1 MSEHTH
7 RIAIVTDSTCDIP
20 PDLLDEH
27 HIIVVPQYLI
37 WGEEELRDMYDI
49 DNETFYARLKTD
61 PVHPQ
66 TTYASAAALA
76 RIVREFAPDAAEA
89 VIVTVSSQLSGTMNS
104 AYGARNLLDIP
115 LHVVDS
121 LSASMGLG
129 WQVLAAARARD
140 RGEDVEAIL
149 AEIRRVRE
157 RLSVFFVVDTL
168 EYLHKGGRV
177 SGLARF
183 VGSAIQLKPLLVV
196 DTATGRIDLCERVR
210 TREQA
215 LHRLV
220 EATFERV
227 DTGQPLHVAVLHGAA
242 LDDARTVHDEI
253 EDRYH
258 PDELLF
264 GQTTPIIGVHGG
276 PGIVAL
282 CAYND

>member
-20 PDLLDEH
+20 PDLLDEYR
-27 HIIVVPQYLI
+27 IIVVPQYLI

-49 DNETFYARLKTD
+49 DNETFYARLTTD

-66 TTYASAAALA
+66 TTYADAATFAHT
-76 RIVREFAPDAAEA
+76 VREFAPDATEA
-89 VIVTVSSQLSGTMNS
+89 VVVTVSSQLSGTMNS
-104 AYGARNLLDIP
+104 AYGARDLLDIP
-115 LHVVDS
+115 LHVLDS

-140 RGEDVEAIL
+140 RGADVETIL

-157 RLSVFFVVDTL
+157 RSSLFFTVDTL

-196 DTATGRIDLCERVR
+196 DTATGRIELCERVR
-210 TREQA
+210 TRERA
-215 LHRLV
+215 LRRLV
-220 EATFERV
+220 EVTFERV
-227 DTGQPLHVAVLHGAA
+227 DPAQPLHIAVLHGAA
-242 LDDARTVHDEI
+242 PDDARTVHDEI
-253 EDRYH
+253 ETLYH
-258 PDELLF
+258 PDELLL
-264 GQTTPIIGVHGG
+264 GQTTPTIGVHSG
-276 PGIVAL
+276 PGVVSV

>member
-27 HIIVVPQYLI
+27 HIVVVPQYLI

-61 PVHPQ
+61 PVHPR

-76 RIVREFAPDAAEA
+76 RIVREFAPDATEA
-89 VIVTVSSQLSGTMNS
+89 IIVTVSSQLSGTMNS

-168 EYLHKGGRV
+168 EYLHRGGRV

-210 TREQA
+210 TRERA

-220 EATFERV
+220 EVTFEGV
-227 DTGQPLHVAVLHGAA
+227 DPAQPLHVAVLHGAA
-242 LDDARTVHDEI
+242 PDDARTVRDEI

-258 PDELLF
+258 PDDLLL
-264 GQTTPIIGVHGG
+264 GQTTPTIGVHSG
-276 PGIVAL
+276 PGVVSL